1 MSDKKG
7 VLDVTIL
14 GRSYKVSCSDDEREE
29 LLEAVSYLDGKMHQI
44 KASGKVGGTERI
56 AVMAALNIAH
66 EYLTAKTPGGF
77 DIATLKRRID
87 AMQATLEQAIA
98 PQEKLF

>member
-29 LLEAVSYLDGKMHQI
+29 LLEAVTYLDGKMHQI

-87 AMQATLEQAIA
+87 AMKATLEQAIA

>member
-1 MSDKKG
+1 MSEKKG

-14 GRSYKVSCSDDEREE
+14 GRSYKVSCSEDEREE
-29 LLEAVSYLDGKMHQI
+29 LLQAVSYLDGKMHQI